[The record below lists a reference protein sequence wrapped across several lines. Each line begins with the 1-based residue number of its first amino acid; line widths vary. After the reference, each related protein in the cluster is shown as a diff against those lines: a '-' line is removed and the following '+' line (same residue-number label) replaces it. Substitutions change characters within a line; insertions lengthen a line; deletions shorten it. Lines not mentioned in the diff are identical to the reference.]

1 MHLRNVYLIVH
12 RWLITAAGRQH
23 ARPSQTARRQTSRRA
38 LRAARV
44 LHAAFDDRRVA
55 LATPVVEHLDRRV
68 RDLDKRPVGR
78 APDRAVKPKDEAR
91 LRGTSAPPMCP
102 RQSVRRFRAAFSA
115 SPATASRGWV
125 KRVGSPLVCRRP
137 AARAPANAFP
147 HRFGIFS
154 SLPPQRRRE
163 CAETAEWAL
172 QRPSAHSR

>member
-1 MHLRNVYLIVH
+1 MADNGCWPPTCPPIPV
-12 RWLITAAGRQH
+12 
-23 ARPSQTARRQTSRRA
+23 PRRQTSRRA

-44 LHAAFDDRRVA
+44 LHAAFDDRLVA

-78 APDRAVKPKDEAR
+78 APDRAVKSKEASR
-91 LRGTSAPPMCP
+91 CAAPAAQPPPPVCP